1 MPDAGKRVPLPRE
14 VKALGA
20 VSLLNDASSEMI
32 VPNLPAFLTML
43 LHAGAAT
50 LGIIEGI
57 AETTASLLKYV
68 MGRWSD
74 RLGRR
79 KGLALFGYG
88 LSVLVRP
95 LIGLATSAFHVV
107 ALRFGDRVGKGV
119 RTAPRD
125 ALVADV
131 VRPED
136 RARAYG
142 LHRGMDHA
150 GAIAGA
156 LIAMAL
162 LQWGGLSL
170 RTVFLLSVVPGVL
183 AFLVLALAVHERPR
197 SERAD
202 AGVAPAKRDPAPAV
216 VPRPSLLADR
226 RFAGYMLAVLLFT
239 LGNSA
244 DAFLVLRALE
254 LGIPV
259 ALGPVLWVVLHV
271 ARSAWAV
278 PGGILADRH
287 GRLRLIVAGWAV
299 YAVAYAGF
307 AAATEAWM
315 MWPLFV
321 MYGLHAGLT
330 EGAERALVAELVGPE
345 ARGRAFGV
353 FHLSVGIGA
362 LPASLLTGFLWET
375 AGPAA
380 AFGVGAV
387 FAALGALVLLAWPG
401 LPRRAAA
408 AGAGR

>member
-1 MPDAGKRVPLPRE
+1 MADAGKRVPLPRE

-50 LGIIEGI
+50 LGIIEGL

-79 KGLALFGYG
+79 KGLALLGYG

-156 LIAMAL
+156 LISMAL
-162 LQWGGLSL
+162 LQWAGLSL
-170 RTVFLLSVVPGVL
+170 RAVFLLSVVPGVL
-183 AFLVLALAVHERPR
+183 AFLVLAVAVHERPR
-197 SERAD
+197 GEG
-202 AGVAPAKRDPAPAV
+202 AGVAPAKSSPAPAAG
-216 VPRPSLLADR
+216 PQPSLLADR

-259 ALGPVLWVVLHV
+259 AFGPVLWVVLHV

-287 GRLRLIVAGWAV
+287 GRLRLIVAGWMV
-299 YAVAYAGF
+299 YAAAYAGF

-321 MYGLHAGLT
+321 LYGLHAGLT

-362 LPASLLTGFLWET
+362 LPASLLTGFLWKA
-375 AGPAA
+375 AGPGP
-380 AFGVGAV
+380 AFGIGAG
-387 FAALGALVLLAWPG
+387 FAALGALVLVTWPG
-401 LPRRAAA
+401 LARRRVADG
-408 AGAGR
+408 GA